1 MQGFFNIIL
10 NIQFIF
16 KGKYGLIMM
25 GGTTVMMK
33 KSTLILCS
41 LCLGFSMTACEQKKE
56 VKKQT
61 ATSSTVMENQKK
73 ESININH
80 FSNINEGMTYKEVKD
95 LIGFEGDL
103 LLEEG
108 VEHSTQIKQIF
119 AWKGSDPT
127 TLVEITFLDGKVHS
141 KVQQGLS

>member
-1 MQGFFNIIL
+1 
-10 NIQFIF
+10 
-16 KGKYGLIMM
+16 M

-33 KSTLILCS
+33 KSTIILCS

-56 VKKQT
+56 P
-61 ATSSTVMENQKK
+61 
-73 ESININH
+73 ININH

-103 LLEEG
+103 LIEEG

-119 AWKGSDPT
+119 AWKGSNPT
-127 TLVEITFLDGKVHS
+127 ALVEITFLDGKVHS

>member
-1 MQGFFNIIL
+1 
-10 NIQFIF
+10 
-16 KGKYGLIMM
+16 M

-33 KSTLILCS
+33 KSTIILCS

-61 ATSSTVMENQKK
+61 ATSSTVMENQEK

-103 LLEEG
+103 LIEEG
-108 VEHSTQIKQIF
+108 VEHSTQIKQVF
-119 AWKGSDPT
+119 AWKGSNPT
-127 TLVEITFLDGKVHS
+127 ALVEITFLGGKVHS
-141 KVQQGLS
+141 KLQQGLS

>member
-1 MQGFFNIIL
+1 
-10 NIQFIF
+10 
-16 KGKYGLIMM
+16 
-25 GGTTVMMK
+25 MMK

-73 ESININH
+73 EFININH

-103 LLEEG
+103 LIEEG

-119 AWKGSDPT
+119 AWKGSNPT
-127 TLVEITFLDGKVHS
+127 ALVEITFLDGKVHS

>member
-1 MQGFFNIIL
+1 
-10 NIQFIF
+10 
-16 KGKYGLIMM
+16 MM

-33 KSTLILCS
+33 KSTLIVCS

-73 ESININH
+73 ESININN

-103 LLEEG
+103 LIEEG
-108 VEHSTQIKQIF
+108 VEHSTQIKQVF
-119 AWKGSDPT
+119 AWKGSNPT
-127 TLVEITFLDGKVHS
+127 ALVEITFLDGKVHS
-141 KVQQGLS
+141 KLQQGLS

>member
-1 MQGFFNIIL
+1 
-10 NIQFIF
+10 
-16 KGKYGLIMM
+16 M

-33 KSTLILCS
+33 KSTIILCS

-73 ESININH
+73 ESININR

-103 LLEEG
+103 LIEEG

-119 AWKGSDPT
+119 AWKGSNPT
-127 TLVEITFLDGKVHS
+127 ALVEITFLDGKVHS

>member
-1 MQGFFNIIL
+1 
-10 NIQFIF
+10 
-16 KGKYGLIMM
+16 MM

-80 FSNINEGMTYKEVKD
+80 YSIINEGMTYKEVKD

-103 LLEEG
+103 LIEEG

-119 AWKGSDPT
+119 AWKGSNPT
-127 TLVEITFLDGKVHS
+127 ALVEITFLDGKVHS

>member
-1 MQGFFNIIL
+1 
-10 NIQFIF
+10 
-16 KGKYGLIMM
+16 MM

-73 ESININH
+73 ISININH

-103 LLEEG
+103 LIEEG

-119 AWKGSDPT
+119 AWKGSNPT
-127 TLVEITFLDGKVHS
+127 ALVEITFLDGKVHS

>member
-1 MQGFFNIIL
+1 
-10 NIQFIF
+10 
-16 KGKYGLIMM
+16 MM

-33 KSTLILCS
+33 KSAFIVCS
-41 LCLGFSMTACEQKKE
+41 LCLSFSMTACEQKKE

-80 FSNINEGMTYKEVKD
+80 FSKIDEGMTYTEVKD
-95 LIGFEGDL
+95 LIGFEGNL
-103 LLEEG
+103 LIEEG

-119 AWKGSDPT
+119 AWKGTDPNSFA
-127 TLVEITFLDGKVHS
+127 EIIFLDGKVHS
-141 KVQQGLS
+141 KAQQGLS

>member
-1 MQGFFNIIL
+1 
-10 NIQFIF
+10 
-16 KGKYGLIMM
+16 M

-33 KSTLILCS
+33 KSTIILCS

-73 ESININH
+73 ESININR

-103 LLEEG
+103 LIEEG
-108 VEHSTQIKQIF
+108 LEHSTQIKQIF
-119 AWKGSDPT
+119 AWKGSNPT
-127 TLVEITFLDGKVHS
+127 ALVEITFLDGKVHS

>member
-1 MQGFFNIIL
+1 
-10 NIQFIF
+10 
-16 KGKYGLIMM
+16 M

-33 KSTLILCS
+33 KSTIILCS

-103 LLEEG
+103 LIEEG

-119 AWKGSDPT
+119 AWKGSNPT
-127 TLVEITFLDGKVHS
+127 ALVEITFLDGKVHS
-141 KVQQGLS
+141 KVQQGFKLIS

>member
-1 MQGFFNIIL
+1 
-10 NIQFIF
+10 
-16 KGKYGLIMM
+16 MM

-73 ESININH
+73 QSININH

-103 LLEEG
+103 LIEEG

-119 AWKGSDPT
+119 AWKGSNPT
-127 TLVEITFLDGKVHS
+127 ALVEITFLDGKVHS

>member
-1 MQGFFNIIL
+1 
-10 NIQFIF
+10 
-16 KGKYGLIMM
+16 M

-103 LLEEG
+103 LIEEG

-119 AWKGSDPT
+119 AWKGSNPT
-127 TLVEITFLDGKVHS
+127 ALVEITFLDGKVYS

>member
-1 MQGFFNIIL
+1 
-10 NIQFIF
+10 
-16 KGKYGLIMM
+16 MM

-119 AWKGSDPT
+119 AWKGSNPT
-127 TLVEITFLDGKVHS
+127 ALVEITFLDGKVHS

>member
-1 MQGFFNIIL
+1 
-10 NIQFIF
+10 
-16 KGKYGLIMM
+16 M

-56 VKKQT
+56 VKKHT
-61 ATSSTVMENQKK
+61 VTSSTVMENQKK

-103 LLEEG
+103 LIEEG

-119 AWKGSDPT
+119 AWKGSNPT
-127 TLVEITFLDGKVHS
+127 ALVEITFLDGKVHS

>member
-1 MQGFFNIIL
+1 
-10 NIQFIF
+10 
-16 KGKYGLIMM
+16 MM

-33 KSTLILCS
+33 KSTIILCS

-103 LLEEG
+103 LIEEG

-119 AWKGSDPT
+119 AWKGSNPT
-127 TLVEITFLDGKVHS
+127 ALVEITFLDGKVHS

>member
-1 MQGFFNIIL
+1 
-10 NIQFIF
+10 
-16 KGKYGLIMM
+16 M

-33 KSTLILCS
+33 KGALIFFS

-61 ATSSTVMENQKK
+61 ATSSTVMEREKK

-80 FSNINEGMTYKEVKD
+80 FSNINEGMTYTEVKD
-95 LIGFEGDL
+95 VIGFDGNL
-103 LLEEG
+103 LIEEG
-108 VEHSTQIKQIF
+108 VEDSTQIKQIF
-119 AWKGSDPT
+119 AWKGSDST
-127 TLVEITFLDGKVHS
+127 ALVEITFLDGKVHS

>member
-1 MQGFFNIIL
+1 
-10 NIQFIF
+10 
-16 KGKYGLIMM
+16 MM

-80 FSNINEGMTYKEVKD
+80 FLNINEGMTYKEVKD

-103 LLEEG
+103 LIEEG

-119 AWKGSDPT
+119 AWKGSNPT
-127 TLVEITFLDGKVHS
+127 ALVEITFLDGKVHS

>member
-1 MQGFFNIIL
+1 
-10 NIQFIF
+10 
-16 KGKYGLIMM
+16 
-25 GGTTVMMK
+25 MMK

-73 ESININH
+73 QSININH

-103 LLEEG
+103 LIEEG

-119 AWKGSDPT
+119 AWKGSNPT
-127 TLVEITFLDGKVHS
+127 ALVEITFLDGKVHS

>member
-61 ATSSTVMENQKK
+61 ATSSTVVENKKK

-80 FSNINEGMTYKEVKD
+80 FSNINEWPSFLAVIF
-95 LIGFEGDL
+95 IGISGL
-103 LLEEG
+103 L
-108 VEHSTQIKQIF
+108 IF
-119 AWKGSDPT
+119 A
-127 TLVEITFLDGKVHS
+127 LL
-141 KVQQGLS
+141 GLSIREISQE

>member
-1 MQGFFNIIL
+1 
-10 NIQFIF
+10 
-16 KGKYGLIMM
+16 
-25 GGTTVMMK
+25 MMK
-33 KSTLILCS
+33 KSTLIVCS

-61 ATSSTVMENQKK
+61 ATSSTVMERQQL

-80 FSNINEGMTYKEVKD
+80 FSNINEGMTYNEVKD

-103 LLEEG
+103 LIEEG
-108 VEHSTQIKQIF
+108 VEHSAQIKQIF

-127 TLVEITFLDGKVHS
+127 SLVEITFLDGKVIS
-141 KVQQGLS
+141 KAQQGLS

>member
-1 MQGFFNIIL
+1 
-10 NIQFIF
+10 
-16 KGKYGLIMM
+16 M

-33 KSTLILCS
+33 KSTIILWS

-80 FSNINEGMTYKEVKD
+80 FSNINEGMTYKEVID

-103 LLEEG
+103 LIEEG

-119 AWKGSDPT
+119 AWKGSNPT
-127 TLVEITFLDGKVHS
+127 ALVEITFLDGKVRS
-141 KVQQGLS
+141 KAQQGLS

>member
-1 MQGFFNIIL
+1 
-10 NIQFIF
+10 
-16 KGKYGLIMM
+16 MM

-33 KSTLILCS
+33 KSALILCS

-73 ESININH
+73 EPININH
-80 FSNINEGMTYKEVKD
+80 FLNINEGMTYTEVKE

-103 LLEEG
+103 LIEEG

-119 AWKGSDPT
+119 AWKGSNPT
-127 TLVEITFLDGKVHS
+127 ALVEITFLDGKVHS

>member
-1 MQGFFNIIL
+1 
-10 NIQFIF
+10 
-16 KGKYGLIMM
+16 M

-33 KSTLILCS
+33 KSTIILCS

-103 LLEEG
+103 LIEEG

-119 AWKGSDPT
+119 TWKGSNPT
-127 TLVEITFLDGKVHS
+127 ALVEITFLDGKVHS

>member
-1 MQGFFNIIL
+1 
-10 NIQFIF
+10 
-16 KGKYGLIMM
+16 MM

-73 ESININH
+73 VSININH

-103 LLEEG
+103 LIEEG

-119 AWKGSDPT
+119 AWKGSNPT
-127 TLVEITFLDGKVHS
+127 ALVEITFLDGKVHS

>member
-1 MQGFFNIIL
+1 
-10 NIQFIF
+10 
-16 KGKYGLIMM
+16 M

-33 KSTLILCS
+33 KSTIILCS

-103 LLEEG
+103 LIEEG

-119 AWKGSDPT
+119 AWKGSNPT
-127 TLVEITFLDGKVHS
+127 ALVEITFLDGKVHS

>member
-1 MQGFFNIIL
+1 
-10 NIQFIF
+10 
-16 KGKYGLIMM
+16 M

-33 KSTLILCS
+33 KSTIIVCS

-61 ATSSTVMENQKK
+61 AISSTVMENQK
-73 ESININH
+73 EEFININH

-103 LLEEG
+103 VIEEG
-108 VEHSTQIKQIF
+108 VEHSTQIKQVF
-119 AWKGSDPT
+119 AWKGSNPT
-127 TLVEITFLDGKVHS
+127 ALVEITFLDGKVHS
-141 KVQQGLS
+141 KLQQGLS

>member
-1 MQGFFNIIL
+1 
-10 NIQFIF
+10 
-16 KGKYGLIMM
+16 
-25 GGTTVMMK
+25 MMK
-33 KSTLILCS
+33 KSKIILCS

-103 LLEEG
+103 LIEEG

-119 AWKGSDPT
+119 AWKGSNPT
-127 TLVEITFLDGKVHS
+127 ALVEITFLDGKVHS